1 MSMLGTKWKLHGNG
15 RSIRPGEVVK
25 PDERLAWPLTI
36 GVGMQHVVAMFGATF
51 LVPIITG
58 MPPATTL
65 FFSGIGTLLFLVITK
80 GQVPSYLGSSFAFI
94 APIMASQQQYGVPGA
109 LGGVV
114 LAGVGLAIIGAV
126 VQKFGAGWINRLM
139 PPIVTGAIVGLIGLN
154 LAPAAK
160 NNFDAAPVTAL
171 ITLATIIVTSVFFRG
186 ILGRLSI
193 LVGVV
198 VGYFVAM
205 IRGEVDFSKMDSAAW
220 VGLPFFQTPEF
231 HLGVVGLFV
240 PVVLVL
246 VAENIGH
253 VKSVSA
259 MTGQNLDGV
268 SGRAL
273 MADGAATVLAGM
285 GGGSGTTTYA
295 ENIGVMAATKVYST
309 AAYWV
314 AGAFAVV
321 LSFSP
326 KFGELIATVPAGVL
340 GGAATMLYG
349 MIGVL
354 GVKIWVQNKVNFS
367 NPINLTTAAVALIV
381 GIADYT
387 WTIGDL
393 VFTGIALGSAAAL
406 VIYHGMK
413 AIAKVRGTV
422 AEPETEGPVAAAAS
436 AMRRAPKK
444 RRKAPPATA
453 KGQPGGSHPSAER
466 PGSKHRHGARIP
478 AFADLGAPASGVL
491 AGVEGFLVVAVP
503 VLGGLVVRQVG
514 SRPVGQTGGVLPGL
528 RGERP
533 PGVGLFGVGLVHLRL
548 RGRHGHLGILC
559 GVRVVTRGS
568 AGVF

>member
-15 RSIRPGEVVK
+15 KTIRPGHVVA
-25 PDERLAWPLTI
+25 PEERLAWPLTI

-65 FFSGIGTLLFLVITK
+65 LFSGIGTLLFLVITK
-80 GQVPSYLGSSFAFI
+80 GRVPSYLGSSFAFI
-94 APIMASQQQYGVPGA
+94 APIMASQQQFGVPGA

-114 LAGVGLAIIGAV
+114 LAGVVLALIGAV
-126 VQKFGAGWINRLM
+126 VQKFGAEWINRTM
-139 PPIVTGAIVGLIGLN
+139 PPIVTGAIVALIGLN

-160 NNFDAAPVTAL
+160 ANFDKAPITAL
-171 ITLATIIVTSVFFRG
+171 VTLVTIILVSVLFRG

-198 VGYFVAM
+198 VGYFTAM
-205 IRGEVDFSKMDSAAW
+205 ARGEVDYSKMDAASW
-220 VGLPFFQTPEF
+220 IGLPHFQTPEF

-246 VAENIGH
+246 VAENVGH
-253 VKSVSA
+253 VKSVAA
-259 MTGQNLDGV
+259 MTGRNLDDV

-273 MADGAATVLAGM
+273 LADGVATVLAGF

-314 AGAFAVV
+314 AGTFAIL

-367 NPINLTTAAVALIV
+367 NPINLTTAAVALII

-387 WTIGDL
+387 WTIGEL
-393 VFTGIALGSAAAL
+393 KFTGIALGSAAAL
-406 VIYHGMK
+406 VVYHGMK
-413 AIAKVRGTV
+413 GLARWRGTV
-422 AEPETEGPVAAAAS
+422 AEPEMETAGLPPAAKAAMNAAAKRS
-436 AMRRAPKK
+436 GKK
-444 RRKAPPATA
+444 R
-453 KGQPGGSHPSAER
+453 
-466 PGSKHRHGARIP
+466 
-478 AFADLGAPASGVL
+478 
-491 AGVEGFLVVAVP
+491 
-503 VLGGLVVRQVG
+503 
-514 SRPVGQTGGVLPGL
+514 
-528 RGERP
+528 
-533 PGVGLFGVGLVHLRL
+533 
-548 RGRHGHLGILC
+548 
-559 GVRVVTRGS
+559 
-568 AGVF
+568 

>member
-15 RSIRPGEVVK
+15 KTIRPGHVVA
-25 PDERLAWPLTI
+25 PEERLAWPLTI

-65 FFSGIGTLLFLVITK
+65 LFSGIGTLLFLVITK
-80 GQVPSYLGSSFAFI
+80 GRVPSYLGSSFAFI
-94 APIMASQQQYGVPGA
+94 APIMASQQQFGVPGA

-114 LAGVGLAIIGAV
+114 LAGVVLALIGAV
-126 VQKFGAGWINRLM
+126 VQKFGAEWINRTM
-139 PPIVTGAIVGLIGLN
+139 PPIVTGAIVALIGLN

-160 NNFDAAPVTAL
+160 ANFDKAPITAL
-171 ITLATIIVTSVFFRG
+171 VTLVTIILVSVLFRG

-198 VGYFVAM
+198 VGYFTAM
-205 IRGEVDFSKMDSAAW
+205 ARGEVDYSKMDSAAW
-220 VGLPFFQTPEF
+220 IGLPHFQTPEF

-246 VAENIGH
+246 VAENVGH
-253 VKSVSA
+253 VKSVAA
-259 MTGQNLDGV
+259 MTGRNLDDV

-273 MADGAATVLAGM
+273 LADGVATVLAGF

-314 AGAFAVV
+314 AGTFAIL

-367 NPINLTTAAVALIV
+367 NPINLTTAAVALII

-387 WTIGDL
+387 WTLGEL
-393 VFTGIALGSAAAL
+393 KFTGIALGSAAAL
-406 VIYHGMK
+406 VVYHGMK
-413 AIAKVRGTV
+413 GLARWRGTV
-422 AEPETEGPVAAAAS
+422 AEPEMETAGLPPAAKAAMNAAAKRS
-436 AMRRAPKK
+436 GKK
-444 RRKAPPATA
+444 
-453 KGQPGGSHPSAER
+453 G
-466 PGSKHRHGARIP
+466 
-478 AFADLGAPASGVL
+478 
-491 AGVEGFLVVAVP
+491 
-503 VLGGLVVRQVG
+503 
-514 SRPVGQTGGVLPGL
+514 
-528 RGERP
+528 
-533 PGVGLFGVGLVHLRL
+533 
-548 RGRHGHLGILC
+548 
-559 GVRVVTRGS
+559 
-568 AGVF
+568 